1 MTVYS
6 SSSHFHVRRQVIYL
20 SHFLTRDYCAGCAG
34 RDVSLLLCLLDKS
47 GGAASA
53 FRKVDDRGKK
63 ASAQPIPIVH
73 HDLCIRMTS
82 FV

>member
-20 SHFLTRDYCAGCAG
+20 SHFFKKRDYSAGCAG
-34 RDVSLLLCLLDKS
+34 RDGSLLLCLLDKS

-63 ASAQPIPIVH
+63 ASAQPIP
-73 HDLCIRMTS
+73 LCIMT
-82 FV
+82 FVFG